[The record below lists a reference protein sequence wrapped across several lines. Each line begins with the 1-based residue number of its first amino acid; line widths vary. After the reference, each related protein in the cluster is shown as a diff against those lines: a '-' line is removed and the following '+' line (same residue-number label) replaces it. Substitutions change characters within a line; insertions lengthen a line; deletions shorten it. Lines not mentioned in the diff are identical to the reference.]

1 MQQCWRRIGGQ
12 RRSELLGSSRRR
24 DAASPDSWYFSI
36 TAAGLRQCIA
46 CHVGWRVVWWCRSSC
61 HWVALRTRG
70 VLVGGYGAHGLACG
84 HGHVQGSRLGTAWP
98 ASPVSSV
105 GQRACSC
112 RGPVTAS
119 MHASWCCVNSV
130 PRALPCYVAVSISST
145 SVAFPCLGRPGSAST
160 SLFNR
165 HGKHQS
171 MGPTHRPGRR
181 ARATWAVAS
190 LTDNKDKGSRGRG
203 ATHAHV
209 TQYQSICSSKRKLK
223 STG

>member
-70 VLVGGYGAHGLACG
+70 VLVGRYGAHGLACG

-105 GQRACSC
+105 GERACMLPWSC
-112 RGPVTAS
+112 DGVDGCIVLLRQFCAPRLAVLRS
-119 MHASWCCVNSV
+119 CVDFFHV
-130 PRALPCYVAVSISST
+130 GRAPLPRAARQ
-145 SVAFPCLGRPGSAST
+145 CL
-160 SLFNR
+160 
-165 HGKHQS
+165 HQ
-171 MGPTHRPGRR
+171 P
-181 ARATWAVAS
+181 
-190 LTDNKDKGSRGRG
+190 L
-203 ATHAHV
+203 
-209 TQYQSICSSKRKLK
+209 
-223 STG
+223 

>member
-1 MQQCWRRIGGQ
+1 MARM
-12 RRSELLGSSRRR
+12 
-24 DAASPDSWYFSI
+24 
-36 TAAGLRQCIA
+36 
-46 CHVGWRVVWWCRSSC
+46 GWRVDMAMSRARVWVRPGLHRLS
-61 HWVALRTRG
+61 
-70 VLVGGYGAHGLACG
+70 LVWASE
-84 HGHVQGSRLGTAWP
+84 HV
-98 ASPVSSV
+98 
-105 GQRACSC
+105 CC

-119 MHASWCCVNSV
+119 MDASCCCVNSV
-130 PRALPCYVAVSISST
+130 PRALPCCVAVSISST
-145 SVAFPCLGRPGSAST
+145 LVALPCLGRPGSAST